1 MRHDQYGIKTFQ
13 YYLKRKQ
20 LAPWKPFWAKC
31 WSGNS
36 LPVDKNCVAKTFHH
50 ATKGWLE
57 VFESFFFILQVWYL
71 LILQVNWKKSKK
83 QISKSSR
90 VEDKYIQSRANLGN
104 TRKPTYKT
112 WTAQK

>member
-31 WSGNS
+31 WSGDS

-57 VFESFFFILQVWYL
+57 VFESFFFVLQVWYL
-71 LILQVNWKKSKK
+71 LILQVNLKDRWNKYQRQAELKTNIFK
-83 QISKSSR
+83 
-90 VEDKYIQSRANLGN
+90 VEPI
-104 TRKPTYKT
+104 
-112 WTAQK
+112 